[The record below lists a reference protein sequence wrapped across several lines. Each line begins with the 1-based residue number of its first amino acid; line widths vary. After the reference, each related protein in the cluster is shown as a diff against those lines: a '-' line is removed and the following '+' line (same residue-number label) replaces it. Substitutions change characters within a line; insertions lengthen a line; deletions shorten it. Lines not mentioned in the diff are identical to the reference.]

1 MLTFPKGYLLHL
13 SEDSLPRLGRMSWL
27 GMDESWSL
35 TFRQMLSVPEYKTRL
50 RSLHFQATLQE
61 KTEEIRGS
69 LECLRQAS
77 LELKNSRKLAK
88 ILEVKPFSIRLFN
101 LIFLSLG
108 APSHETKT
116 YTWVGGGGRGEL

>member
-1 MLTFPKGYLLHL
+1 MLIFPKGYLVHL
-13 SEDSLPRLGRMSWL
+13 SEDSLPRLGKRSRL
-27 GMDESWSL
+27 GMDESWLL
-35 TFRQMLSVPEYKTRL
+35 TFLQMLSVPEYKTRL

-88 ILEVKPFSIRLFN
+88 ILEVKLLPIPVY
-101 LIFLSLG
+101 LI
-108 APSHETKT
+108 
-116 YTWVGGGGRGEL
+116 

>member
-1 MLTFPKGYLLHL
+1 
-13 SEDSLPRLGRMSWL
+13 
-27 GMDESWSL
+27 
-35 TFRQMLSVPEYKTRL
+35 MLSVPEYKTRL

-88 ILEVKPFSIRLFN
+88 ILEVR
-101 LIFLSLG
+101 
-108 APSHETKT
+108 
-116 YTWVGGGGRGEL
+116 